1 MIHVVGI
8 GLNGA
13 EGLTSSTLELIAQAK
28 ILAGGDRHL
37 SYFPQYG
44 KKSLVIKDFS
54 ADLKKIKQFHQTLKS
69 HETIVVLASGDPLY
83 FGLGRLLLEKFSP
96 EQLFPPFQ
104 RGMRG
109 DKTNHAIGVNSA
121 NSSLR
126 EARN

>member
-69 HETIVVLASGDPLY
+69 HETIVVLASGD
-83 FGLGRLLLEKFSP
+83 RKS
-96 EQLFPPFQ
+96 
-104 RGMRG
+104 
-109 DKTNHAIGVNSA
+109 VV
-121 NSSLR
+121 
-126 EARN
+126 